1 MQPIALRLLNVALA
15 GSLLLSPAAAPTDL
29 LKPPPSANIEKGTTT
44 TSLKGGAVRWKSVW
58 TMMRGGGQGQRTVQF
73 SEKGSGRYS
82 GFAQE
87 VRWDIETTWV
97 SGDAFRP
104 LRTKRTV
111 TDMTGKPLL
120 RETKSFNFEQGT
132 VDIERDDLSTG
143 QKSRRSLK
151 IPADTLSVDGIA
163 AALRSLPF
171 ERSRPVE
178 LHLLSNEPKLYEV
191 RLEVRGRERVRT
203 PAGPLDCYKVEI
215 VPSLGVLKLF
225 GFMVPNAY
233 FWFTVDAPH
242 YWVRYEG
249 PENGR
254 GTPQVVMELASFE
267 QSN

>member
-1 MQPIALRLLNVALA
+1 MQPIALRLLNVGLA
-15 GSLLLSPAAAPTDL
+15 GFLLLSPAPAPTDL
-29 LKPPPSANIEKGTTT
+29 LKPPPSANIERGATT
-44 TSLKGGAVRWKSVW
+44 TSLKDGAVRWKSVW
-58 TMMRGGGQGQRTVQF
+58 TMMREGGQGQRTVKF

-87 VRWDIETTWV
+87 VRWDIETTWA

-104 LRTKRTV
+104 LRIERTV

-143 QKSRRSLK
+143 QLRRSLK

-203 PAGPLDCYKVEI
+203 PAGQLECYKVEI

-233 FWFTVDAPH
+233 FWFTVDPPH

-267 QSN
+267 QAD

>member
-1 MQPIALRLLNVALA
+1 
-15 GSLLLSPAAAPTDL
+15 
-29 LKPPPSANIEKGTTT
+29 
-44 TSLKGGAVRWKSVW
+44 
-58 TMMRGGGQGQRTVQF
+58 MMRGRGQGQRTVKF

-87 VRWDIETTWV
+87 VRWDIETTWA
-97 SGDAFRP
+97 SGEAFRP
-104 LRTKRTV
+104 LRTERTV

-132 VDIERDDLSTG
+132 VDIERNDLSTG

-151 IPADTLSVDGIA
+151 IPDDTLSVDGIA

-171 ERSRPVE
+171 ERSRPVD

-203 PAGPLDCYKVEI
+203 PAGPLECYKVEI

-267 QSN
+267 QAD

>member
-1 MQPIALRLLNVALA
+1 MTPRFLNIAGVIA
-15 GSLLLSPAAAPTDL
+15 LLLSPVSSFTEL
-29 LKPPPSANIEKGTTT
+29 LKPPPSANSEKGTTT
-44 TSLKGGAVRWKSVW
+44 TSLKGGRVRWKSEW
-58 TMMRGGGQGQRTVQF
+58 AMERGTGQEQRTVRF

-82 GFAQE
+82 GFDQE
-87 VRWDIETTWV
+87 VRWNIETTWT

-104 LRTKRTV
+104 LRTERTV
-111 TDMTGKPLL
+111 ADPAGKPLV
-120 RETKSFNFEQGT
+120 RELKSFNFDKGT
-132 VDIERDDLSTG
+132 VEIERDDLSTG

-178 LHLLSNEPKLYEV
+178 LHLLSNEPRLYEV
-191 RLEVRGRERVRT
+191 SLEVRGRERVQT
-203 PAGPLDCYKVEI
+203 PGGQFECYKVEI
-215 VPSLGVLKLF
+215 VPALGVLKLF
-225 GFMVPNAY
+225 GFLVPNAY

-254 GTPQVVMELASFE
+254 GTPQVVMELATFE
-267 QSN
+267 RSN